1 MNKIV
6 KLYNTVGRLTNREP
20 FILQDGEDFVLDLD
34 CDVEINDCIAIFK
47 RDGVETRLHFQE
59 KDLKRI
65 VIPQDLVGIGTLEVE
80 IDILSHGIVVR
91 RHYVDPITFVAVD
104 EGFKGHLEFEE
115 IKAKNE
121 LLEQTITAQNELIN
135 ALEQRLTL
143 VERQVQEIWEYEEQ

>member
-47 RDGVETRLHFQE
+47 MDGEETRLHFQE